1 VGAWRGAG
9 EALEDEGGVREPRNC
24 GFRGRGDRIDLIDL
38 IDCGASW
45 GGLGGVGLGWVGLG
59 GRNVACV
66 RGRGEKR
73 GMTRTTSAWLPE
85 AQVGDEVRMLANRLV
100 R

>member
-1 VGAWRGAG
+1 V
-9 EALEDEGGVREPRNC
+9 
-24 GFRGRGDRIDLIDL
+24 
-38 IDCGASW
+38 
-45 GGLGGVGLGWVGLG
+45 G